1 MVERWEIYFSEVVQ
15 SNLLKLVL
23 DHVLVLLDEG
33 GMRRGKYV
41 VKGGGYQR
49 IA

>member
-23 DHVLVLLDEG
+23 DHVPILLAG
-33 GMRRGKYV
+33 GGIRKGKYV

-49 IA
+49 LA